1 MAIMIVVFILLNCF
15 LIKIIIIMIITIS
28 ATYFCLNVNNEI
40 KNYARVISGCYLF
53 VIYTYVG
60 I

>member
-15 LIKIIIIMIITIS
+15 LIKIIIIMTITIS
-28 ATYFCLNVNNEI
+28 ATYFCLNVNNEM

>member
-1 MAIMIVVFILLNCF
+1 MTIMIVVFILLNCF
-15 LIKIIIIMIITIS
+15 LIKIIIIMTITIS
-28 ATYFCLNVNNEI
+28 ATYFCLNVNNEM

>member
-1 MAIMIVVFILLNCF
+1 MAIMIMVFILLNCF
-15 LIKIIIIMIITIS
+15 LIKIIIIMTITIS

>member
-15 LIKIIIIMIITIS
+15 LIKIIIIMTITIS